1 MNTKT
6 TKKRGTWAFRLSE
19 IMHRAW
25 KLFKGGIVS
34 FSLSM
39 KISWKVAKGVIT
51 QGQLSKM
58 LVKGGMKR

>member
-6 TKKRGTWAFRLSE
+6 TKKRKNWTFKMSE
-19 IMHRAW
+19 IMLRAW

-34 FSLSM
+34 LSMSM

-51 QGQLSKM
+51 AGQLKKM
-58 LVKGGMKR
+58 MLKGGMRA